1 MYKRNPDAAY
11 TGMTEAQ
18 MMACFGRLDE
28 RMPAPYIAKVSCAK
42 LGVSGQ
48 GRMIALDQT
57 RSIGEFGHLGHENAR
72 ATIPSSRQKSLA
84 ISMPNVGFWCA
95 RRAHAFVVISRA
107 CSNAPSNK
115 VLIMPKSAFPRAP
128 TRTAGCLSKL
138 SDVKPH

>member
-48 GRMIALDQT
+48 GRMIALDQPGV
-57 RSIGEFGHLGHENAR
+57 SA
-72 ATIPSSRQKSLA
+72 SLA
-84 ISMPNVGFWCA
+84 TWGM
-95 RRAHAFVVISRA
+95 
-107 CSNAPSNK
+107 
-115 VLIMPKSAFPRAP
+115 
-128 TRTAGCLSKL
+128 RTHEQQFQVAGK
-138 SDVKPH
+138 KA